1 MRDTKFLESFR
12 KKAEKKLKELNL
24 LKHLKQE
31 VNIGANGT
39 QGYVIKKGINK
50 GKVIT
55 NDW

>member
-1 MRDTKFLESFR
+1 MRDTKVLESFR

-39 QGYVIKKGINK
+39 QGYVIKKGTNK

-55 NDW
+55 ND

>member
-1 MRDTKFLESFR
+1 MRDTKVLEIFR

-39 QGYVIKKGINK
+39 QGYVIKKGTNK

-55 NDW
+55 ND